1 MASCD
6 GRRGGEAENA
16 FVRLVR
22 ASIPT
27 PALGGAVAL
36 TSSPPHHDIV
46 VAASALDGLA
56 AGDVVVAVSGR
67 AVPRRL
73 TARQLADG
81 VARRAADAGD
91 GAPAALAVAALRR
104 AALAGVDYARC
115 DARAARRDLL
125 LGRGARGA
133 ACGGADAAGLP
144 VVADAAGAAG
154 LRRGDVVV
162 AVDGAPVAPGAG
174 AVDLSAAGSV
184 LAARSLD
191 FLEVED
197 LAARATVEPA
207 AAARFAAKR
216 RDLAASGC
224 AALAASPCASLCLTK
239 R

>member
-6 GRRGGEAENA
+6 GRRGGDVENA

-73 TARQLADG
+73 TAKQLADG

-91 GAPAALAVAALRR
+91 GAPPRSPPLRRGTARRRLRALRR
-104 AALAGVDYARC
+104 ARRAPRPP
-115 DARAARRDLL
+115 ARARRAR
-125 LGRGARGA
+125 A

-144 VVADAAGAAG
+144 VVAGAAGAAG
-154 LRRGDVVV
+154 LRRGGVV

-174 AVDLSAAGSV
+174 AVDLGAAGSV
-184 LAARSLD
+184 LAARSSTSSRSRTSRRARTR
-191 FLEVED
+191 VEIFNPTST
-197 LAARATVEPA
+197 RA
-207 AAARFAAKR
+207 
-216 RDLAASGC
+216 
-224 AALAASPCASLCLTK
+224 
-239 R
+239 

>member
-73 TARQLADG
+73 TAKQLADG

-91 GAPAALAVAALRR
+91 GAPAARR
-104 AALAGVDYARC
+104 RRRELPGVDYAR

-125 LGRGARGA
+125 LARRARA

-144 VVADAAGAAG
+144 VAADAAGAPLA
-154 LRRGDVVV
+154 
-162 AVDGAPVAPGAG
+162 
-174 AVDLSAAGSV
+174 SAAAPPSRG
-184 LAARSLD
+184 AAS
-191 FLEVED
+191 
-197 LAARATVEPA
+197 PA